1 MADPWKDNGV
11 NCTRESD
18 KYNKYSV
25 SPPRHSKQKP
35 LSVSLQ
41 NFLQVFTLHPSLF
54 VSGYM
59 RSLVGVL
66 VLVLLSVA

>member
-1 MADPWKDNGV
+1 MADRLRDSGV

-18 KYNKYSV
+18 KYNRYSA
-25 SPPRHSKQKP
+25 SLPRHSKQKP

-41 NFLQVFTLHPSLF
+41 NSLRVFTLHPSLF

-59 RSLVGVL
+59 RSLVGIL